1 MGQGEQNE
9 QTEEIKAPEE
19 IMANF
24 VSLAAEGELLAQKG
38 NFTEAIEF
46 YTRALNLKPF
56 EKHCLVARSR
66 CHLQS
71 GSPELALRD
80 ANDSLKEDG
89 SFFKGIF
96 QKAEALYAM
105 GDFEMALV
113 FYHRGNKLR
122 PEQDDFRIGIQKSR
136 EAIENSIG
144 DPKAVKIFI
153 PQDLKKK
160 VAAVLLADENKR
172 HGVAKTSEYIKTEAQ
187 KEKKEA
193 QETIVRNVNYA
204 LPQATT
210 PIGNPFNPLPAVCN
224 ILMSKGINPP
234 PQSSLSP
241 TMENKLLGE
250 IYEDRVY
257 LSKLL
262 NDKDFVENPNNEVLQ
277 LVSEGLAYLSS
288 RLEFWRQQNPLY
300 SRKQTHIRY
309 HIKKEKKGRST
320 SGQAHAEK
328 GLVLPP
334 IKG

>member
-1 MGQGEQNE
+1 M
-9 QTEEIKAPEE
+9 
-19 IMANF
+19 
-24 VSLAAEGELLAQKG
+24 
-38 NFTEAIEF
+38 
-46 YTRALNLKPF
+46 
-56 EKHCLVARSR
+56 ARSR

-144 DPKAVKIFI
+144 DPKAVKISI

-172 HGVAKTSEYIKTEAQ
+172 HGVAKTSEYIKSSEAQ

-193 QETIVRNVNYA
+193 QETVVRNVSYA
-204 LPQATT
+204 LPQASTT
-210 PIGNPFNPLPAVCN
+210 PTGNPFNPSPAVCN
-224 ILMSKGINPP
+224 ILMSKGISPP

-277 LVSEGLAYLSS
+277 LVSEGLTYLSS

-309 HIKKEKKGRST
+309 HSKKEKRVTPPSRST
-320 SGQAHAEK
+320 GPVEK
-328 GLVLPP
+328 TLVLPP